1 MWYLAMSTISQ
12 SHLSSLTIEERQ
24 ARQNIRSMEEEGG
37 EHVNSV
43 KECGSLSQISHNY
56 QKPW

>member
-12 SHLSSLTIEERQ
+12 SHLSCLTIEERQ

-37 EHVNSV
+37 EHVNSM
-43 KECGSLSQISHNY
+43 KECGSLS
-56 QKPW
+56 